1 MFRNLV
7 VAAAVG
13 CAAFAPAGPAL
24 AQSNRVPNGAYY
36 GVYFPTTTIVAMAVR
51 NNDIGATTIFTQN
64 FNYPFTSG
72 LPQSFFPGVTNLT
85 LTNPGGAG
93 KISSSGS
100 WVLPNDSFGDFFQPD
115 LCGQTRK
122 GYMVASMTCSP
133 NGITPGTNAMFS
145 LRPTTLNIASGT
157 YTGSVNSTPRDPASG
172 SNPSTPWTGT
182 TGSVTLNVGGGTISG
197 SASLSPVNPQTGF
210 PQAGPPVNVTYAP
223 ASMSSSP
230 SVHHR
235 RRLDGHGTLQPAVIA
250 RRLQPLRRV
259 PDQRAG
265 DRRQPMRHPE
275 RRPQHRELRRE
286 HVRAVEQQLVGN
298 RTLGQSP

>member
-1 MFRNLV
+1 
-7 VAAAVG
+7 
-13 CAAFAPAGPAL
+13 
-24 AQSNRVPNGAYY
+24 
-36 GVYFPTTTIVAMAVR
+36 
-51 NNDIGATTIFTQN
+51 
-64 FNYPFTSG
+64 
-72 LPQSFFPGVTNLT
+72 VTNLT

-210 PQAGPPVNVTYAP
+210 PEAGPPVNVTYAP
-223 ASMSSSP
+223 VSMSSSP
-230 SVHHR
+230 SVPTTGGASTATG
-235 RRLDGHGTLQPAVIA
+235 LFNLPSSPDGYSLCGGFLTNGLVIGVSPCGTQNVGPNTGSYVASTF
-250 RRLQPLRRV
+250 
-259 PDQRAG
+259 
-265 DRRQPMRHPE
+265 
-275 RRPQHRELRRE
+275 ELS
-286 HVRAVEQQLVGN
+286 N
-298 RTLGQSP
+298 SSS

>member
-7 VAAAVG
+7 LAAAVG
-13 CAAFAPAGPAL
+13 CAALAPAGPAS
-24 AQSNRVPNGAYY
+24 AQSNSVPNGAYY

-51 NNDIGATTIFTQN
+51 NNNIGATTIFTQN

-93 KISSSGS
+93 KISRSGS

-145 LRPTTLNIASGT
+145 LRPTTLSIASGT

-210 PQAGPPVNVTYAP
+210 PEAGPPVNVTYAP
-223 ASMSSSP
+223 VSLSNSASVPTTGGASTATGLFNLPSSP
-230 SVHHR
+230 AGYSLCGGFLTNGLVI
-235 RRLDGHGTLQPAVIA
+235 GVSPCGTQNVGPETGSYIA
-250 RRLQPLRRV
+250 STF
-259 PDQRAG
+259 
-265 DRRQPMRHPE
+265 
-275 RRPQHRELRRE
+275 ELSN
-286 HVRAVEQQLVGN
+286 A
-298 RTLGQSP
+298 SS

>member
-1 MFRNLV
+1 MLRNLV
-7 VAAAVG
+7 LAAALI
-13 CAAFAPAGPAL
+13 CAALAPAGPAS
-24 AQSNRVPNGAYY
+24 AQSNSVPNGAYY

-51 NNDIGATTIFTQN
+51 NNDVGATTIFTQN

-85 LTNPGGAG
+85 LANPGTAG

-145 LRPTTLNIASGT
+145 LRPTTLNIAPGT
-157 YTGSVNSTPRDPASG
+157 YTGSVNSTPRDPALG

-210 PQAGPPVNVTYAP
+210 PEAGPPVTVTYAP
-223 ASMSSSP
+223 VSISSSASVPTTGGASTATGLFNVP
-230 SVHHR
+230 SSP
-235 RRLDGHGTLQPAVIA
+235 DGYSLCGGFLINGLVIGVSPCGTQNVGTSTGSYIA
-250 RRLQPLRRV
+250 STF
-259 PDQRAG
+259 
-265 DRRQPMRHPE
+265 
-275 RRPQHRELRRE
+275 ELS
-286 HVRAVEQQLVGN
+286 N
-298 RTLGQSP
+298 SSS